1 MDKIKLALLKSQL
14 IAAEATFEEE
24 PTLKNELR
32 YERAEQK
39 FLKDSAQRYIT
50 HIPTAAMSGGRTK
63 YRTA

>member
-39 FLKDSAQRYIT
+39 LLKYCAKKRKDGVKDVLNCVDIIIT
-50 HIPTAAMSGGRTK
+50 
-63 YRTA
+63 